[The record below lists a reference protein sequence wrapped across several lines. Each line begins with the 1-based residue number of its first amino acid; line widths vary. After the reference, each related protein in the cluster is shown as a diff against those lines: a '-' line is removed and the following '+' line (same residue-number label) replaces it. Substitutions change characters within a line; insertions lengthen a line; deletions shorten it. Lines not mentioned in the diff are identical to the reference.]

1 MDYVTTVSVE
11 KLSGSADG
19 VGEEVRDNFSATLAH
34 RHSWLKMLRHT
45 YKYAELAAGALWNS
59 ADGS

>member
-1 MDYVTTVSVE
+1 MVSAE

-19 VGEEVRDNFSATLAH
+19 VGEAVRDNFSATLAH
-34 RHSWLKMLRHT
+34 HRSWLKMLQRT
-45 YKYAELAAGALWNS
+45 YKYAELATGALWNS